1 MATLPH
7 QRKGYYDRSR
17 GRMSNALLRAREPY
31 LKNSLI
37 VGGLL
42 FGLFFGTLGYTY
54 TKILAS
60 DDFQDVPIP
69 PISEDELKLLKAE
82 YEASKK
88 KNAETT
94 LQPYGK

>member
-31 LKNSLI
+31 IKKSIML
-37 VGGLL
+37 GGVL
-42 FGLFFGTLGYTY
+42 FGIFFGTLGYTY

-69 PISEDELKLLKAE
+69 PISEEDLKLLKAE
-82 YEASKK
+82 YEATKK
-88 KNAETT
+88 KNGDTT
-94 LQPYGK
+94 LKPYGN